1 MCTTLLEVVGRLPP
15 PLPPPPSP
23 PQGQNSVEAIYIEG

>member
-1 MCTTLLEVVGRLPP
+1 MCTTLLEVVRRLPP

>member
-1 MCTTLLEVVGRLPP
+1 MCTTLLEVVRRLPP
-15 PLPPPPSP
+15 PFPPPPSP